1 MRQRDQAGGSSGE
14 TRGGSK
20 LDKKMTLKS
29 VAAPAFL
36 LVGVI
41 LWVVYSL
48 MHRSPYAAS
57 WDEIDFVL
65 ALDRFD
71 LLAMQPHFPGYP
83 YFVMGALA
91 VQRFIPDAVYA
102 FETLNIGLTALATI
116 PIWLLARRMLT
127 PLWSVL
133 TVLLV
138 LTAPYLWLQS
148 VRPMSEAA
156 GIALL
161 WWFLWSWWRAM
172 ERPTWGRTAAAL
184 FAFGLLMGIRLSF
197 APIGLALV
205 WLLVVH
211 GVDWRR
217 QGKRLWPRIV
227 LFGALAAVFQLLW
240 VAGLAL
246 SEGGLVGFIQLAAA
260 FTAGHFSEWGGG
272 VASAGSELSFA
283 ERVLRF
289 AGDNV
294 LWSGMFART
303 TALLYAAAGLLF
315 AAVLSA
321 GAARSPRGGAS
332 AGAPRL
338 APRAAAWLRR
348 PALPGALAALASAY
362 GAWALLAQNI
372 DKPRHI
378 TPLIGVM
385 WLLLALFC
393 AAAPLARPAAPDA
406 PAVPGAPAAAQQP
419 AAPAERGLRV
429 RRALAAAV
437 ALLAACIIALQAS
450 VGGSLV
456 ARQAQELPAVYQLEQ
471 GVRQLASDNP
481 SSRFV
486 VYTWEEMRVLQ
497 FLHSPVTNR
506 RIETYDYFIADVK
519 ADPEAT
525 ILLTDHVLKGFEAQ
539 VGSLEKYVQPIAVYR
554 SEALFEPVYNE
565 IIVYKWIGSPE
576 E

>member
-1 MRQRDQAGGSSGE
+1 MRQRVQAGGRSGG
-14 TRGGSK
+14 TRGASR
-20 LDKKMTLKS
+20 LDNKMTLKS

-48 MHRSPYAAS
+48 LHRSPYAAS
-57 WDEIDFVL
+57 WDEVDFVL

-91 VQRFIPDAVYA
+91 VRRFIPNAVYA

-116 PIWLLARRMLT
+116 PIWLLARRMLS

-133 TVLLV
+133 TVLIV

-172 ERPTWGRTAAAL
+172 ERPSWGRATAVL

-197 APIGLALV
+197 APFGLALV
-205 WLLVVH
+205 WLLAVSYVS
-211 GVDWRR
+211 WRR

-246 SEGGLVGFIQLAAA
+246 SEGGLLGFIQLAAA

-283 ERVLRF
+283 ERALRF

-294 LWSGMFART
+294 LWSGMFVRS

-315 AAVLSA
+315 
-321 GAARSPRGGAS
+321 
-332 AGAPRL
+332 
-338 APRAAAWLRR
+338 
-348 PALPGALAALASAY
+348 
-362 GAWALLAQNI
+362 
-372 DKPRHI
+372 
-378 TPLIGVM
+378 
-385 WLLLALFC
+385 
-393 AAAPLARPAAPDA
+393 
-406 PAVPGAPAAAQQP
+406 
-419 AAPAERGLRV
+419 
-429 RRALAAAV
+429 
-437 ALLAACIIALQAS
+437 
-450 VGGSLV
+450 
-456 ARQAQELPAVYQLEQ
+456 
-471 GVRQLASDNP
+471 
-481 SSRFV
+481 
-486 VYTWEEMRVLQ
+486 
-497 FLHSPVTNR
+497 
-506 RIETYDYFIADVK
+506 
-519 ADPEAT
+519 
-525 ILLTDHVLKGFEAQ
+525 
-539 VGSLEKYVQPIAVYR
+539 
-554 SEALFEPVYNE
+554 
-565 IIVYKWIGSPE
+565 
-576 E
+576 